1 MAPTQTSPDWCDKH
15 SHFLCGICMKDYGS
29 LTTWQHLISQK
40 LPDIKLVQLM
50 MSYLTRCMS
59 EEKVTSEQIG
69 NFVYAISWEVKWR
82 PDIYQASFEGASYSD
97 VLVSLLSYQIDK
109 EIEEVRMKYSEA
121 SSSRLGKLCARIF
134 HLLSSDLNS
143 IPEVLLG
150 NLDDITTDHLRLSRM
165 IIEKLSSLK
174 HQWNHMGFTKFV
186 TLCSHVG
193 HHADKIG
200 MKKSQVEKIV
210 LSLKAPKGYLEF
222 VRLLHEDLYDL
233 LSVNEATLE
242 YTLYKECNTSQL
254 LDVVSQAMTQVR
266 GLIEDEVGQETAEA
280 EADEE
285 MDEDKQEED
294 SSNLEDMKDQDMF
307 VIDRSLRKSTA
318 SDSSQEA
325 EDISGSA
332 GEEDEKVDDIKDS
345 STFFKHHGM
354 KVRAT
359 NTSSSSEEESESEVE
374 SDDQN
379 DEMEEDNPVTGVI
392 EKVTTGI
399 NDKLESNQPSSCAP
413 PKVKDMKRN
422 TEEHDG
428 TDEEVE
434 GQEEVDGTDEEVDKE
449 VEGEEVDGE
458 DAEEEDGDASG
469 EAEEDAGSE
478 DDSEEEDDNAGGE
491 DAEGNV
497 DSEED
502 IEEENEIAE
511 EEEEVVDDDT
521 AKDNKVDKGK
531 RKGNVKKDDDS
542 ISEEETAQDLGVL
555 WGVESEANDPENV
568 DESSHSVVKAEPL
581 SPEYM
586 AKRARMKVSTNKLVD
601 QTVYE
606 VDSDDELTLDQKP
619 SPSQKTR
626 SNHSP
631 LESVQ
636 DTINLPSVPSGSSQE
651 VLLSPASSASP
662 IACAAKTP
670 TSKFFQES
678 QDMKDAG
685 KLSSPMK
692 KKLQPSGSPDAVEGS
707 QSPPMLD
714 EGDSNLSPQPNVI
727 CKDLT
732 GCTEASS
739 LATNA
744 DSFNTSSSISLLTV
758 DSGAHNSSA
767 DAEVASVV
775 EESEPESTIFS
786 FSNDSEVNW
795 AASLVEE
802 SSGQKMAVPK
812 VIDIS
817 ESCDNSARSSPL
829 IISSLPSDTV
839 SGATADEPEII
850 KVCTEDDGLI
860 ELSSQSEDTNLLL
873 GTPSSIKDRKTPQ
886 GTPSSCAHTPKSG
899 RTPSSGGHTPTSR
912 RRSRHRETI
921 YGRGQEKEL
930 EKVATEYLNRS
941 YFTPARDSKD
951 KEPKENQSQ
960 RKSPRALVESPESLT
975 APDENLAAPAESL
988 AAPVESLAAP
998 AESSTDP
1005 APNTRRS
1012 IRHREAL
1019 AQEGQ
1024 ERFTPAKFVEK
1035 TEENQSQRKSRR
1047 KLAKSPES
1055 LTVPASDTRHST
1067 RRRVALAQDDQERFT
1082 QVKSVEKT
1090 ELPKELPTVFLQLKR
1105 TVADSDSESSVVYD
1119 EPPKQVRR
1127 SLRGKIQ
1134 TSGEPMSDDGSLPSR
1149 GSARKSTR
1157 ARASLQP
1164 PHSLAGISE
1173 DSAQERNDD
1182 VMETSEPLCQT
1193 APSTPARSHRS
1204 RLDSTDSITTTYSL
1218 RKRNA
1223 ATSSLDDETTSAP
1236 SSQSSKP
1243 RSLRKRVK

>member
-254 LDVVSQAMTQVR
+254 LDVVSQAMTQLKG

-727 CKDLT
+727 CK
-732 GCTEASS
+732 
-739 LATNA
+739 
-744 DSFNTSSSISLLTV
+744 
-758 DSGAHNSSA
+758 
-767 DAEVASVV
+767 
-775 EESEPESTIFS
+775 
-786 FSNDSEVNW
+786 
-795 AASLVEE
+795 E

>member
-254 LDVVSQAMTQVR
+254 LDVVSQAMTQLKG

-521 AKDNKVDKGK
+521 AKDNKVDK
-531 RKGNVKKDDDS
+531 
-542 ISEEETAQDLGVL
+542 
-555 WGVESEANDPENV
+555 
-568 DESSHSVVKAEPL
+568 ESSHSVVKAEPL

-586 AKRARMKVSTNKLVD
+586 AKRARMK
-601 QTVYE
+601 
-606 VDSDDELTLDQKP
+606 
-619 SPSQKTR
+619 
-626 SNHSP
+626 
-631 LESVQ
+631 
-636 DTINLPSVPSGSSQE
+636 
-651 VLLSPASSASP
+651 
-662 IACAAKTP
+662 
-670 TSKFFQES
+670 ES